1 MVRWLLG
8 FVALRELLLIIIS
21 PAGFEK
27 FFEEIAGPPDLEK
40 IMALA
45 PKYHL
50 EIVGPPPGQSAR

>member
-1 MVRWLLG
+1 
-8 FVALRELLLIIIS
+8 LIIIS

-45 PKYHL
+45 PKYNL
-50 EIVGPPPGQSAR
+50 EIVESPPE